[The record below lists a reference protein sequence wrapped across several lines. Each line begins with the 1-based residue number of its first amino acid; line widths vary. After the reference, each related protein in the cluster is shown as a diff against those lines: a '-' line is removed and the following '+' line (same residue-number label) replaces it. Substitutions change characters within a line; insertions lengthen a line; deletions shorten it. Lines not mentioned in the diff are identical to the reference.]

1 MINTF
6 NINKHNKKNFLN
18 LDNKK
23 KFLNLDNK
31 KDDSVSACLVP
42 HAGLFYIKD
51 IIIQIYSLV
60 NWDLYNN
67 VLIISTHHSKGN
79 YELLTDKIKI
89 NNNILKI
96 KQLGIF
102 KYDKSSFNNEH
113 SWIVQIPF
121 IPLNKKISV
130 LLIGEYNDEIANDIV
145 NNIDE
150 QTFISVN
157 TDLLHCDGHFKTKCP
172 SNIDE
177 YNNKIINKIMNRS
190 IDNNTELCG
199 LEAVK
204 VFLDIA
210 KKQNLFAKKRVY
222 DNSRYIVN
230 NKSSVGY
237 AGLTF
242 TKGPSLLQIPRAI
255 MNYSFSNYKQYTDF
269 NILIKKYN
277 KSYGIFITIENL
289 DKSLRG
295 CIGTFKLDN
304 NIGKTIAKYTLLSAF
319 KDSRFKP
326 IEKSELDNLSYKIN
340 FIEEPIQIYPNKEK
354 EPYQSVKN
362 NLQIAKETNNILKG
376 HGITIYFEN
385 NKYATYLA
393 SVLPELNITVWNE
406 KNWKKLVLSLKN
418 KSNSENENITKIEIY
433 KCTEYKETGDIS
445 NLNINEKSSINGGHY
460 YVLEK

>member
-1 MINTF
+1 MTNTF
-6 NINKHNKKNFLN
+6 DINEHKKIKF

-42 HAGLFYIKD
+42 HAGLFYIKN
-51 IIIQIYSLV
+51 IMIQIYSLV
-60 NWDLYNN
+60 NWDLYDD
-67 VLIISTHHSKGN
+67 VLIISTHHSEGN
-79 YELLTDKIKI
+79 YELLTDNIKLYD
-89 NNNILKI
+89 NIYDVQKLKI
-96 KQLGIF
+96 F
-102 KYDKSSFNNEH
+102 NYSNDSFNNEH

-121 IPLNKKISV
+121 IPLDKKISV
-130 LLIGEYNDEIANDIV
+130 LLIGEYNDNIANKIIKNI
-145 NNIDE
+145 NNK
-150 QTFISVN
+150 TFISVN
-157 TDLLHCDGHFKTKCP
+157 TDLLHCGGHFKTKCP

-190 IDNNTELCG
+190 VDDNTELCG

-222 DNSRYIVN
+222 NNSRYIVN

-319 KDSRFKP
+319 KDSRFEP

-340 FIEEPIQIYPNKEK
+340 FIEKPIQIYPNKEEK
-354 EPYQSVKN
+354 PYDSVAN
-362 NLQIAKETNNILKG
+362 NLQIAKETNNILEG

-393 SVLPELNITVWNE
+393 SVLPKLNITVWNK
-406 KNWKKLVLSLKN
+406 KNWNKLLLSLERKANSKN
-418 KSNSENENITKIEIY
+418 KKITKIEIY